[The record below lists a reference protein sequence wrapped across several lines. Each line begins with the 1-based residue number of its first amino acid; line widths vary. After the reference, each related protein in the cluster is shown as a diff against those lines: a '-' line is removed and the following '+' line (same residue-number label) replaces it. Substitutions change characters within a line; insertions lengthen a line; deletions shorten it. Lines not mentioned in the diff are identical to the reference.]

1 MIYIEVF
8 CMSAIEQVD
17 DRTFSDVIATGTVLV
32 DFSAEWCGPCRMLA
46 PILEALAEQMGDSV
60 KIISVDVDQSQSLA
74 LQYDISSVP
83 TLLLFKNGKLKETI
97 VGLRDLV
104 SLKKLLE
111 EA

>member
-1 MIYIEVF
+1 
-8 CMSAIEQVD
+8 MSAIEQVD